1 MIIERNLAIRVLC
14 VTEADLLHTT
24 VNRKRRSNSE
34 MKSRRGRR
42 RTKRGGSQHP
52 LLRRTLSADHVIG
65 RRNPEERIIS
75 REENNQTLLH
85 NSNIRSKWRESKMI
99 VKHKVKRR
107 LEFEE
112 NLRPSSSNLSN
123 NARGNRQ
130 FPIPRC
136 TNSVDHDF
144 SIHSSVVM
152 EQKDNHGESF

>member
-99 VKHKVKRR
+99 VKHKEVKRR

-136 TNSVDHDF
+136 TNSVDHD
-144 SIHSSVVM
+144 SSVVM